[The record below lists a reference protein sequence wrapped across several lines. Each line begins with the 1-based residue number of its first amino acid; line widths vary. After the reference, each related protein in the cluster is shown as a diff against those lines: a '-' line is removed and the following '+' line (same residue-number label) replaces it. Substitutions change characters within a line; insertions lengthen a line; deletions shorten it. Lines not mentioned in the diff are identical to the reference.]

1 MPDPPATPNS
11 NPRPVS
17 FQAAISSGVPIL
29 GEGSMYERLRR
40 DPAVEF
46 DPHIAHA
53 GLIYD
58 PASARVMEETHREYL
73 DIGQKYGLPMVAAT
87 ATWRANAERI

>member
-1 MPDPPATPNS
+1 MPGLPATPDS
-11 NPRPVS
+11 NAHPVS
-17 FQAAISSGVPIL
+17 FQAVVRSGLPIL

-73 DIGQKYGLPMVAAT
+73 DIGQKYGLPIGNGNVA
-87 ATWRANAERI
+87 RQC